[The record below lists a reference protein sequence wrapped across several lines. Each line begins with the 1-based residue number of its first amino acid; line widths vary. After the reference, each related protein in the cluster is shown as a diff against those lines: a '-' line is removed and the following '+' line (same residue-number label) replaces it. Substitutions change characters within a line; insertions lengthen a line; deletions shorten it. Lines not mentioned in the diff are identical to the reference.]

1 MNIQEKTSQ
10 LFKSFI
16 NDLIMVYPEY
26 NDSLSKNYNELLDL
40 LNIELNNEKLCKFL
54 KTISKYSEKIS
65 NMDEELFILED
76 ELLIDIKF
84 KDLWKEDISDKNKET
99 IWKYLQSFCLININI
114 NTSNK
119 IEETIQNINDK
130 KKVDKKIVKDLKN
143 LKKITE
149 NSEADS
155 ENLKE
160 IDDSFNSINDMIS
173 NTMIGDLAKEI
184 TEDLNINED
193 NPDITSILNPEKMSD
208 LFKTINEKIQT
219 KINNDGVNKD
229 KLVTEA
235 GDICNN
241 MKTTP
246 LFSNMMNNDDG
257 PPDIGNMMGSL
268 MGNLSTI
275 MGSDGG
281 NDNVEMP
288 DFSNIMSMMSNMT
301 QQIGNNFDKSDVDNS
316 KNINPPKDKNK
327 NNKKKHKKKEKV
339 NVKKIE

>member
-1 MNIQEKTSQ
+1 MDIHDKTSQ

-40 LNIELNNEKLCKFL
+40 LKIEINNEKLRTFL
-54 KTISKYSEKIS
+54 KIINKYSEKIS
-65 NMDEELFILED
+65 NMDEDLFKFED
-76 ELLIDIKF
+76 EILIDIKF
-84 KDLWKEDISDKNKET
+84 KDLWKDDISEKNKET

-130 KKVDKKIVKDLKN
+130 KKIDKKIVKDLKN
-143 LKKITE
+143 FKKIKD
-149 NSEADS
+149 NSDADT

-160 IDDSFNSINDMIS
+160 IDESFDSINDMIS

-193 NPDITSILNPEKMSD
+193 NHDITSILNPEKMSE
-208 LFKTINEKIQT
+208 LYKTINEKIQT
-219 KINNDGVNKD
+219 KINSDGVNKD
-229 KLVTEA
+229 KLVSEA

-246 LFSNMMNNDDG
+246 LFSNMMNNDNG

-268 MGNLSTI
+268 MGNFSTI
-275 MGSDGG
+275 MGGNGG
-281 NDNVEMP
+281 NENGEIP
-288 DFSNIMSMMSNMT
+288 DFSNIMSMMNNMT
-301 QQIGNNFDKSDVDNS
+301 QQMGNNFEKSDIDNS
-316 KNINPPKDKNK
+316 KNIKLPKNKNK
-327 NNKKKHKKKEKV
+327 NNKKKHRKNNININKV
-339 NVKKIE
+339 DK